1 MNAAAGHAA
10 VFGDSLACGELRP
23 AAFVAGSGDAET
35 SRLACLR
42 SEALLRAIAVV
53 EDSHGREEP
62 EERGLHDLAV
72 QRIEAK
78 LDLLTALVAG
88 LASRHADADPVRP
101 LEWSAHGAC
110 LVLGDD
116 PPGVTAGQPGMLRV
130 RPCDWLP
137 ETLELPARVV
147 GSDRDDGLHRLWLR
161 FSGHTP
167 ALTAALERHL
177 FRIHR
182 RAVAERRQPR

>member
-1 MNAAAGHAA
+1 MTRDASHEA
-10 VFGDSLACGELRP
+10 VFGDALACGELRP
-23 AAFVAGSGDAET
+23 VAFVAGSGEAEAN
-35 SRLACLR
+35 RLACMR
-42 SEALLRAIAVV
+42 SEAMLRAIAVV

-62 EERGLHDLAV
+62 EDRGLHDLAV

-78 LDLLTALVAG
+78 LDLLSALVAS
-88 LASRHADADPVRP
+88 LVSRQGGADHVLP

-110 LVLGDD
+110 LTLGDA
-116 PPGVTAGQPGMLRV
+116 PGVQVGQPGMLRV

-137 ETLELPARVV
+137 ETLELPATVAGV
-147 GSDRDDGLHRLWLR
+147 DRDEGTHRLWLR
-161 FSGHTP
+161 FTDHTP

-182 RAVAERRQPR
+182 RAVAERRRPR

>member
-1 MNAAAGHAA
+1 MNGHAGRES
-10 VFGDSLACGELRP
+10 VFGDALACGELRP
-23 AAFVAGSGDAET
+23 AAFVAGTGDAEAD
-35 SRLACLR
+35 RLACLR

-78 LDLLTALVAG
+78 LDLLSALVASLVNRQVG
-88 LASRHADADPVRP
+88 SDPVRP

-110 LVLGDD
+110 LVL
-116 PPGVTAGQPGMLRV
+116 PEAPTAAPGQPGMLRV

-137 ETLELPARVV
+137 ETLELPATVV
-147 GSDRDDGLHRLWLR
+147 GVDHDGDGHQLWLR
-161 FSGHTP
+161 FIHHSP
-167 ALTAALERHL
+167 ALTGALERHL

-182 RAVAERRQPR
+182 RAVAESRRPR

>member
-1 MNAAAGHAA
+1 MSGTAGYAA
-10 VFGDSLACGELRP
+10 VFGDALACGELRP
-23 AAFVAGSGDAET
+23 AAFVAGIGEPGAD
-35 SRLACLR
+35 RLACLR

-62 EERGLHDLAV
+62 DERGLHDPAV

-78 LDLLTALVAG
+78 IDLLTALVAG
-88 LASRHADADPVRP
+88 LASRQGGADPVRP

-110 LVLGDD
+110 LVVDQA
-116 PPGVTAGQPGMLRV
+116 PESPAGQAGMLRI

-137 ETLELPARVV
+137 ETLELPATVV
-147 GSDRDDGLHRLWLR
+147 ATSEDGGLHRLWLR

-182 RAVAERRQPR
+182 RAVAERRRPQ

>member
-1 MNAAAGHAA
+1 MNTPAGHAT
-10 VFGDSLACGELRP
+10 VFGDALACGELRP
-23 AAFVAGSGDAET
+23 AAFVPAVGDAE
-35 SRLACLR
+35 SDRLACLR

-78 LDLLTALVAG
+78 LDLLTALVASLVTRQG
-88 LASRHADADPVRP
+88 GADPVRA

-110 LVLGDD
+110 LAVPGSPPV
-116 PPGVTAGQPGMLRV
+116 PPGQRGMLRV

-137 ETLELPARVV
+137 ETLELPATVAAV
-147 GSDRDDGLHRLWLR
+147 DQDGGDQRLWLR
-161 FSGHTP
+161 FDHHSP

-182 RAVAERRQPR
+182 RAVAESRRPR

>member
-1 MNAAAGHAA
+1 MNGTAGRGT
-10 VFGDSLACGELRP
+10 VFGDALACGELRP
-23 AAFVAGSGDAET
+23 ASFIARSGSAEAD
-35 SRLACLR
+35 RLACLR

-78 LDLLTALVAG
+78 LDLLSALVAS
-88 LASRHADADPVRP
+88 LVSRQGDADPVRP
-101 LEWSAHGAC
+101 LEWSAHGAS
-110 LVLGDD
+110 LVVGEA
-116 PPGVTAGQPGMLRV
+116 PGFAPGQAGMLRV

-137 ETLELPARVV
+137 ETLELPAIVAGIDQDE
-147 GSDRDDGLHRLWLR
+147 GSHRLWLR
-161 FSGHTP
+161 FTHHSP

-182 RAVAERRQPR
+182 RAVAESRRTR

>member
-1 MNAAAGHAA
+1 MNDQAGRET
-10 VFGDSLACGELRP
+10 VFGDALACGELRP
-23 AAFVAGSGDAET
+23 AAFVAGSGDAEAN
-35 SRLACLR
+35 RLACLR

-78 LDLLTALVAG
+78 LDLLSALVAS
-88 LASRHADADPVRP
+88 LVSRQGGADPVRA
-101 LEWSAHGAC
+101 LEWSAYGAC
-110 LVLGDD
+110 LVL
-116 PPGVTAGQPGMLRV
+116 PEAPAVAPGQSGMLRV

-137 ETLELPARVV
+137 ETLELPATVA
-147 GSDRDDGLHRLWLR
+147 GLDQDGDGHPLWLR
-161 FSGHTP
+161 FVHHSP

-182 RAVAERRQPR
+182 RAVAESRRPR

>member
-1 MNAAAGHAA
+1 MSATPDHAA
-10 VFGDSLACGELRP
+10 VFGDALACGELRP
-23 AAFVAGSGDAET
+23 ATFVPGRRDPDRN
-35 SRLACLR
+35 RLASLR

-88 LASRHADADPVRP
+88 LANRHGDADPMRP

-110 LVLGDD
+110 LVLGEA
-116 PPGVTAGQPGMLRV
+116 PGLAPGQDGVLRI

-137 ETLELPARVV
+137 ETLELPATLVAV
-147 GSDRDDGLHRLWLR
+147 DQDEGLHRLWLR
-161 FSGHTP
+161 FSDHTP

-182 RAVAERRQPR
+182 RAVAERRRPQ